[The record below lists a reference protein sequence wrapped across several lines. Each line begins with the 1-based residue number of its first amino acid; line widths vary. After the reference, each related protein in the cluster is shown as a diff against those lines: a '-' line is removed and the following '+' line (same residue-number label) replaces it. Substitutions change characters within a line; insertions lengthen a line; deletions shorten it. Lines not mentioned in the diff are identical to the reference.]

1 MFIEETIPGC
11 WDFGS
16 DVGEP
21 YAVDIVVTQ
30 NGSEYRSLRHPY
42 PRIVIELGFNNRTED
57 YLFDNIIDI
66 YRRSGGTFGGFR
78 WHHPSDYSTLNRNGT
93 PTFNDQLCVIVST
106 GIYQI
111 TRWYGAEGA
120 ATALRRKI
128 FKPVAGTTLVGI
140 DNPITGVIQSL
151 NGWSVDTT
159 NGRITFT
166 TNQKT
171 ITAITKASQ
180 AVITVGSSHGYVVN
194 NTVYISGVGGMTE
207 INGRRGLITAVGGS
221 TITVNINSTGFTT
234 YTSGGQVND
243 SPQTGESVR
252 AGCLFDIPVR
262 FNSDI
267 SGISYLTRNPSD
279 LIMGTD
285 ISLVELLNP

>member
-1 MFIEETIPGC
+1 MFIEETIAGC

-16 DVGEP
+16 GVGEP

-42 PRIVIELGFNNRTED
+42 PRIVIDLGFNNRTED
-57 YLFDNIIDI
+57 YMFDNIMDI
-66 YRRSGGTFGGFR
+66 YRRSGGQFGGFR
-78 WHHPSDYSTLNRNGT
+78 WRHPSDYSTLNRNEA
-93 PTFNDQLCVIVST
+93 PTFSDQLCVLVST

-111 TRWYGAEGA
+111 TNWYGTEGA

-128 FKPVAGTTLVGI
+128 FKPVTGTTLVGI
-140 DNPITGVIQSL
+140 SNPITGAIQSI

-159 NGRITFT
+159 NGQVTFT
-166 TNQKT
+166 SNQKT

-180 AVITVGSSHGYVVN
+180 AVITVGTSHGYVVN
-194 NTVYISGVGGMTE
+194 NTVYVSGVAGMTE
-207 INGRRGLITAVGGS
+207 MNGRRGLITAISGT
-221 TITVNINSTGFTT
+221 TITVNINSTAFTT
-234 YTSGGQVND
+234 YTSGGQTNA
-243 SPQTGESVR
+243 SPQAGETVR

-262 FNSDI
+262 FNNDI
-267 SGISYLTRNPSD
+267 SDLSYLTRNPSD

-285 ISLVELLNP
+285 VSLVELLNP

>member
-1 MFIEETIPGC
+1 MFIEETIAGC

-16 DVGEP
+16 GVSEP

-42 PRIVIELGFNNRTED
+42 PRIVIDLGFNNRTED
-57 YLFDNIIDI
+57 YMFDNIMDI
-66 YRRSGGTFGGFR
+66 YRRSGGQFGGFR
-78 WHHPSDYSTLNRNGT
+78 WRHPSDFSTLNRNET
-93 PTFNDQLCVIVST
+93 PTFSDQLCVLVST

-111 TRWYGAEGA
+111 TNWYGTEGG

-128 FKPVAGTTLVGI
+128 FKPVTGTTLVGI
-140 DNPITGVIQSL
+140 NNPITGVIQSI

-180 AVITVGSSHGYVVN
+180 AVITVGASHGYVVN
-194 NTVYISGVGGMTE
+194 NTVHISGVSGMTE
-207 INGRRGLITAVGGS
+207 INGRRGLITAIGAS
-221 TITVNINSTGFTT
+221 TITVNINSTAYTT
-234 YTSGGQVND
+234 YTSGGQTNAR
-243 SPQTGESVR
+243 PQTGETVR

-267 SGISYLTRNPSD
+267 SDLSYLTRNPSD
-279 LIMGTD
+279 LIMGAD
-285 ISLVELLNP
+285 VSLVELLNP